1 VIEVGIIVNPASGKD
16 IRRIIANGTV
26 VTNQEKINMV
36 VRMIMAMDALCVD
49 LVTILPDPTHIGQR
63 VIDQVVRHLRHCRV
77 EILAMPQVVGTA
89 RDSLLGS
96 EMMRQRGVSCMLVL
110 GGDGTSRVV
119 SRTSGRVPL
128 LPISTGTNNVFPR
141 MVEGTLAGMAAAQ
154 IALGRVSNEQGCRQ
168 VPRLE
173 LLDDQ
178 GDLVDIALVDLAV
191 IDARDLGSRAVLE
204 HDTIREL
211 FLTTASPSN
220 IGLSSIG
227 GWLCPL
233 VSGPDGER
241 QALHIELGPDGE
253 IKVLAPIAPGTMREV
268 RVRRYA
274 RFGRGESIPVSS
286 ALGVIALDGE
296 REVRIGKDVRLSVR
310 LNPEGPMIVD
320 LDRTLD
326 HAAQQTWID
335 TDGKRNPES

>member
-1 VIEVGIIVNPASGKD
+1 MIEVGIIVNPASGKD

-63 VIDQVVRHLRHCRV
+63 VIDQVARHLVHCRV
-77 EILAMPQVVGTA
+77 EILAMPRVIGTA

-96 EMMRQRGVSCMLVL
+96 EIMRQRGVSCMLVL

-119 SRTSGRVPL
+119 ARNSGNVPL

-141 MVEGTLAGMAAAQ
+141 MVEGTLAGMASAK
-154 IALGRVSNEQGCRQ
+154 IALGKVARGQGCRQ
-168 VPRLE
+168 APRLE
-173 LLDDQ
+173 LLDDH
-178 GDLVDIALVDLAV
+178 DELVDIALVDLAV

-204 HDTIREL
+204 YDTIREL
-211 FLTTASPSN
+211 FLTIASPSN

-233 VSGPDGER
+233 VSETDGER
-241 QALHIELGPDGE
+241 QALHIEMGPDGE
-253 IKVLAPIAPGTMREV
+253 ITVLAPIAPGTMREV
-268 RVRRYA
+268 KVRRYA
-274 RFGRGESIPVSS
+274 RFGRVESIPVSS
-286 ALGVIALDGE
+286 APGVIALDGE
-296 REVRIGKDVRLSVR
+296 REVRMGKDGKFSVR
-310 LNPEGPMIVD
+310 LNPEGPIIVD
-320 LDRTLD
+320 LDRTLH
-326 HAAQQTWID
+326 HAASQTWMD
-335 TDGKRNPES
+335 TGRSDDRVF